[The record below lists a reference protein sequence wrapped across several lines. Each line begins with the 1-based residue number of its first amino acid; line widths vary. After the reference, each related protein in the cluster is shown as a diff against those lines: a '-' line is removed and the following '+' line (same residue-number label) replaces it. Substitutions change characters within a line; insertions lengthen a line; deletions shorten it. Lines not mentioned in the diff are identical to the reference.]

1 MSAIGLQDYIKTTA
15 PLLSMLTQAQ
25 LKRLQDA
32 DYRVFGPNRHSAVK
46 LCHWCKQSIKTGEK
60 KACYKQ
66 LFYGI
71 KSHRCLQMTPCLP
84 LCNLRCTHCWRDHAY
99 FRPKAEGPM
108 DDAKTVA
115 EQSIEAQ
122 RKLLV
127 GLGGTDHSEDHL
139 KEAMEPT
146 NAAISLDG
154 EPTLYP
160 YLSDLIAEY
169 QKRGMTTFLVTNGM
183 RPDVLEQLDPLPY
196 QLYISLTSP
205 DNAFFERTQHPIAPA
220 GWDKLMETLELL
232 PSLKCRTVLRLT
244 LAKEFN
250 LDAVQGFAKLVSK
263 ANPNFIEPKAF
274 MPIGASR
281 SRLPFEAMP
290 SHDEIKTFSEKL
302 AEETGYTVANESRP
316 SRVVLLKKS

>member
-1 MSAIGLQDYIKTTA
+1 MSAIGLQDYIKATA

-32 DYRVFGPNRHSAVK
+32 DYRIFGPCMHSAVK
-46 LCHWCKQSIKTGEK
+46 LCHWTKEAIKSGGER
-60 KACYKQ
+60 ACYKSK
-66 LFYGI
+66 FYGI
-71 KSHRCLQMTPCLP
+71 ASHRCLQMTPCLP

-99 FRPKAEGPM
+99 FRPNAEGPM
-108 DDAKTVA
+108 DGAKTIA

-127 GLGGTDHSEDHL
+127 GLGGTDHSEQHL

-160 YLSDLIAEY
+160 YIGELIAEY
-169 QKRGMTTFLVTNGM
+169 QKYQMTTFLVTNGM

-205 DNAFFERTQHPIAPA
+205 DKAFFERTQHPIAPA
-220 GWDKLMETLELL
+220 GWDKLMQTLELL
-232 PSLKCRTVLRLT
+232 PSLKTRTVIRLT

-250 LDAVQGFAKLVSK
+250 MSESSAYAKLILK
-263 ANPNFIEPKAF
+263 ANPTFIEAKSF

-290 SHDEIKTFSEKL
+290 SHDEILAFAEKL
-302 AEETGYTVANESRP
+302 ADLTGYKLAGESKP
-316 SRVVLLKKS
+316 SRVALLKK